1 MVSAALGTPR
11 KVKDMVTYFENRGD
25 HTAEKA
31 SSRRRRSL
39 TAMMN
44 FTRRP
49 WEHIPRRKSSSSTN
63 PRRRSSTSTGSE
75 STTYELAEEHLAESF
90 YAASERSGTSTVI
103 SEDRRRSENPDYD
116 WEHDGDHDEIA
127 DLKARLNSISL
138 WSPPFDTQLKENDT
152 ANELQ
157 RVDSLGVEH
166 RAVVTAQPAAP
177 PGVHGIDFVE
187 RSAPQAAEDESTS
200 RSNIEATPTHHQT
213 VNGIEVSHSETV
225 QDGSSEVE
233 AVAKPAAALNSK
245 VLEDGGTPK
254 LPTGAKIPARTSSAT
269 ARRNTRQLRLKIT
282 QPDKDQKS
290 GEATSPNS
298 PSPKSKTRPKLALD
312 LPGIPE
318 SEAETLG
325 RQRRPSLSILQR
337 PQAVHVNRSSRPPV
351 SMRRYPMRSISAPLP
366 GQQPVPPS
374 QIMDLV
380 NSRQV
385 KFTNI
390 REERIR
396 RLSSINASRG
406 TSGSQGVMGRR
417 HASAPVSEAPRR
429 RKPSG
434 YPAGRPSLA
443 QRFSL
448 SRRKQSVSQAIRD
461 YIRAPRRRPSF
472 FFRRSRSVVA

>member
-1 MVSAALGTPR
+1 MIPTAFTTPR
-11 KVKDMVTYFENRGD
+11 KVKDMVTYFEKKGD
-25 HTAEKA
+25 HTVDTAR
-31 SSRRRRSL
+31 SRRRRSM

-75 STTYELAEEHLAESF
+75 STTYELAEEHLADSF
-90 YAASERSGTSTVI
+90 YAASERSASTVI

-127 DLKARLNSISL
+127 DLKAHLHRISL
-138 WSPPFDTQLKENDT
+138 GSPPLETQFKEADTT
-152 ANELQ
+152 NELH
-157 RVDSLGVEH
+157 RVDSFGVEDK
-166 RAVVTAQPAAP
+166 AVSTAQPTAP
-177 PGVHGIDFVE
+177 PGVHEIDFVE
-187 RSAPQAAEDESTS
+187 RSAPQATENKSTS
-200 RSNIEATPTHHQT
+200 GSNEEKTPTHHQT
-213 VNGIEVSHSETV
+213 VNGIEISHSETV
-225 QDGSSEVE
+225 QDGSSDVE
-233 AVAKPAAALNSK
+233 AVAKQAA
-245 VLEDGGTPK
+245 VLEPKAFEDGGTPK
-254 LPTGAKIPARTSSAT
+254 LPTGARIPTRTSSAS
-269 ARRNTRQLRLKIT
+269 ASPKIGQLRLKIT
-282 QPDKDQKS
+282 QPDKDQKN

-298 PSPKSKTRPKLALD
+298 PSPKSKIRPKLALD

-351 SMRRYPMRSISAPLP
+351 SMRRYPIRSISAPLP
-366 GQQPVPPS
+366 GQQPLPPT
-374 QIMDLV
+374 QMMDLV

-429 RKPSG
+429 RKPSV